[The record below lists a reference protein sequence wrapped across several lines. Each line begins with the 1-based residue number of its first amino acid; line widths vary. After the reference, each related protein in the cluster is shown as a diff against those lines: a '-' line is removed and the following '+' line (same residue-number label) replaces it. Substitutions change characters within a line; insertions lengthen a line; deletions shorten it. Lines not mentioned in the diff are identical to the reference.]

1 MAPDE
6 KPGEEERNDV
16 LSNLPRS
23 RRQRPS
29 ARREEA
35 KAARKASGA
44 GKSGEGANGSGPKA
58 NGRAPASEASKPKAK
73 PKAKA
78 AAGGGPKPVE
88 KVADS
93 AERERPRKRVP
104 ASGYATVREPGSYG
118 NADPDELLKSFVRSI
133 LRRLPG

>member
-35 KAARKASGA
+35 KAAREASGA
-44 GKSGEGANGSGPKA
+44 GKSDGAGNGSRPKA
-58 NGRAPASEASKPKAK
+58 NGRAPASK

-78 AAGGGPKPVE
+78 AASSKPKHVE

-93 AERERPRKRVP
+93 ADAERERPRKRVP
-104 ASGYATVREPGSYG
+104 ASGYATVHEPGSYG

>member
-1 MAPDE
+1 MAEDE
-6 KPGEEERNDV
+6 KPGDEEKNDV

-35 KAARKASGA
+35 KAAARKANTLRSAAGNGGAPKGA
-44 GKSGEGANGSGPKA
+44 GKKKSG
-58 NGRAPASEASKPKAK
+58 AK
-73 PKAKA
+73 PAPSSN
-78 AAGGGPKPVE
+78 GETTE
-88 KVADS
+88 KVA
-93 AERERPRKRVP
+93 ATPEPERSRKRVP
-104 ASGYATVREPGSYG
+104 ASGYATVRQPGSYG

>member
-35 KAARKASGA
+35 QAARKASGA
-44 GKSGEGANGSGPKA
+44 GKSGEDANGSGPKA

-78 AAGGGPKPVE
+78 AAAAGPKPVE

-104 ASGYATVREPGSYG
+104 ASGYATVHEPGSYG